1 MLKAIELKCEYVKNP
16 IGIGERNPRF
26 SWIIESD
33 GKNVLQRSY
42 HLQIAADEKFKNII
56 WDTGMVESDR
66 SVNIMYQGPSLSS
79 CTRYFFRV
87 KITDNKGAQSEW
99 SETAF
104 FETALLDSF
113 LWKAK
118 FISPEG
124 DDEAGSSKGKYLRK
138 EFALDGEIESA
149 RVYATALGLYELYI
163 NGCRVGDALFAP
175 GWTSYN
181 KRLLYQTYDV
191 TDMLNKGANAVGA
204 LIGCGW
210 YKGDLAG
217 WLGRRNVYGNR
228 TALLLQMIIRCKNG
242 KEYIIV
248 SDDSWK
254 ASDSPVLFSEIYHGE
269 IYDARLEQPG
279 WNCAGFDDSGWYG
292 AYVIEKDMSLLT
304 AQDGLPVKK
313 HESFKPLCMFTTP
326 RGEKV
331 LDFGQNMAG
340 WVKFSVKGKPGEK
353 VILKHAEVLDS
364 EGNFYTENL
373 RSAKAAVEY
382 IIKGNINGNNV
393 KNEKNNDCL
402 EKETFEPH
410 FTFQGFRYVL
420 IEEYPGEPLP
430 DDFTAY
436 AIYSD
441 MEPTGYFE
449 CSNPLLNQL
458 QKNISWGMK
467 GNFLDIPTDCPQ
479 RDERLGWTGDAQVF
493 IRTAAY
499 LMNIAPFFK
508 KWLRDL
514 KADQLENGGVPYVIP
529 DVLTKFPDDNSQEPT
544 DHSSTGWGDA
554 AVICPWTIYQ
564 CFDDESIIKNQYE
577 SMKAWVE
584 YIRKRAQNG
593 VLWNTGFHFADWLAL
608 DAKEGS
614 YLGAIPN
621 DLVATAFYAYS
632 TQLLCKTARVLGYK
646 EDYEKYAEL
655 YKSIVKAFQ
664 DEFFTPSGRL
674 AARTQTAHV
683 LALMFDL
690 VPEQHR
696 MRTVNTL
703 ADLIKENGGH
713 LTTGFLGTPYLCHVL
728 SQNGKLEDAYKLLLR
743 EEYPSW
749 LYQVK
754 MGATTIWEH
763 WDGIKPDGSMWSK
776 DMNSFNHYAYGSI
789 GDWMYRTIAGI
800 DTDSDCP
807 GYKKIIIKPQPGGN
821 LTFAKAEYKSMY
833 GLIKVE
839 WKIENKTMI
848 VNIHVPH
855 NTTAVVMLPNACPER
870 ICTEGVVFEVDG
882 EAAKAEIGSGSY
894 TFSYEYQL

>member
-1 MLKAIELKCEYVKNP
+1 MLKVIELKCEYVKNP
-16 IGIGERNPRF
+16 IGIGEKNPRF
-26 SWIIESD
+26 SWIIES
-33 GKNVLQRSY
+33 GAKNVMQSSY
-42 HLQIAADEKFKNII
+42 HLQIALDQQFENII
-56 WDTGMVESDR
+56 WDTGIVKSER
-66 SVNIMYQGPSLSS
+66 SVNVMYMGPALSS
-79 CTRYFFRV
+79 SARYFFRV
-87 KITDNKGAQSEW
+87 KITDNQGNESKW
-99 SETAF
+99 SESAF
-104 FETALLDSF
+104 FETALLDSS

-118 FISPEG
+118 FISPESDNEG
-124 DDEAGSSKGKYLRK
+124 DCSKGKYLRK
-138 EFALDGEIESA
+138 EFALDGEIEFA

-191 TDMLNKGANAVGA
+191 TDMLNKGTNAAGA
-204 LIGCGW
+204 LVGSGW

-228 TALLLQMIIRCKNG
+228 TALLFQMIIRYKDG
-242 KEYIIV
+242 RQQIV
-248 SDDSWK
+248 ISDDSWK

-279 WNCAGFDDSGWYG
+279 WNCAGFDDSGWHS
-292 AYVIEKDMSLLT
+292 AYIIEKDMSTLA

-313 HESFKPLCMFTTP
+313 HEAFKPVSMFTTP
-326 RGEKV
+326 KGEKV

-340 WVKFSVKGKPGEK
+340 WVKFKVKGKPGDK

-364 EGNFYTENL
+364 DGNFYTENL
-373 RSAKAAVEY
+373 RSARATVEY
-382 IIKGNINGNNV
+382 ILKGNT
-393 KNEKNNDCL
+393 NDNTA
-402 EKETFEPH
+402 EDNKTDNYSGKEIFEPH
-410 FTFQGFRYVL
+410 FTFHGFRYVM
-420 IEEYPGEPLP
+420 IQEYPGEPSP
-430 DDFTAY
+430 EDFTAF

-458 QKNISWGMK
+458 QHNILWGMK

-493 IRTAAY
+493 IRTASY
-499 LMNIAPFFK
+499 LMNTAPFFK

-514 KADQLENGGVPYVIP
+514 KEDQLKNGGVPYVIP
-529 DVLTKFPDDNSQEPT
+529 DVLTRFPIDDSEEPT

-564 CFDDESIIKNQYE
+564 CFDDENILKNQYQ

-584 YIRKRAQNG
+584 YIRKRAEDG

-614 YLGAIPN
+614 YFGATPN
-621 DLVATAFYAYS
+621 DFVATAFYAYS
-632 TQLLCKTARVLGYK
+632 TQLLSKTAKVLGYK
-646 EDYEKYAEL
+646 EDYQKYTEL
-655 YKSIVKAFQ
+655 YKNIVKAFQ
-664 DEFFTPSGRL
+664 NEFFTPAGRL

-683 LALMFDL
+683 LALMFGL
-690 VPEQHR
+690 VPDQHLN
-696 MRTVNTL
+696 RTVNTL
-703 ADLIKENGGH
+703 VDLIKENGDH

-728 SQNGKLEDAYKLLLR
+728 SQNGKIEEAYKLLLR

-800 DTDSDCP
+800 DIDSHCP
-807 GYKKIIIKPQPGGN
+807 GYKKIIIKPNPGGN
-821 LTFAKAEYKSMY
+821 LTYAKAEYKSMY

-839 WKIENKTMI
+839 WKIENKKMI
-848 VNIHVPH
+848 VNLQIPH
-855 NTTAVVMLPNACPER
+855 NTTAIVALPKACAQKISSE
-870 ICTEGVVFEVDG
+870 EVAFEPHEDG
-882 EAAKAEIGSGSY
+882 AGAEIGSGNY
-894 TFSYEYQL
+894 KFSYEYER